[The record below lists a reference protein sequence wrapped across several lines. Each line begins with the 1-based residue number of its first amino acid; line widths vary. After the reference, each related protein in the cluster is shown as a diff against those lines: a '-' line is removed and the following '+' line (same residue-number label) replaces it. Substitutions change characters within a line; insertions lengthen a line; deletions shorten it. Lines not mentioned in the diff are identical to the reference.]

1 MPGTRK
7 NQVMSQLQLRGA
19 IGVRIYH
26 NLDDYM
32 IVWCLYV
39 LKNTLVVVMPGIL
52 YVSHVSHNIYIY
64 IQTHTHIRIT
74 YVNSHNDYAHR
85 IKKVHQHQVDPCIK
99 WPAASKQYRRKFG
112 NEILKPVA
120 ASVVFV
126 PIKGNWDR
134 SGPCEL
140 VTLGPSCFHSH
151 WSRGSFPAAA
161 AA

>member
-64 IQTHTHIRIT
+64 TEIHTHIRIK
-74 YVNSHNDYAHR
+74 YVNSHNDYSHI
-85 IKKVHQHQVDPCIK
+85 IKKVNQHQVDPCIK
-99 WPAASKQYRRKFG
+99 
-112 NEILKPVA
+112 
-120 ASVVFV
+120 
-126 PIKGNWDR
+126 
-134 SGPCEL
+134 
-140 VTLGPSCFHSH
+140 
-151 WSRGSFPAAA
+151 
-161 AA
+161 